1 MEIGVKIWCDDI
13 HIPKLRRVLKGEN
26 IIKIDDTW
34 WVLTDNPEETK
45 VKIDKYFKAI
55 EHAK

>member
-13 HIPKLRRVLKGEN
+13 HIPKLRRTLKDTN
-26 IIKIDDTW
+26 IIKVDNAW
-34 WVLTDNPEETK
+34 WIITNKPRETK
-45 VKIDKYFKAI
+45 VEIGKYFKAI